1 MNTEIILDT
10 KLVGNVQGVFYV
22 PSYQRGY
29 RWGKEEVTRLLEDIY
44 TNGNKT
50 YCLQPVVVRKDGD
63 RYELIDGQQRLT
75 TIFILLQYIQRKLIN
90 FDIKLKFK
98 LIYETR
104 ESSAEYLN
112 NIDERQANSNID
124 FYHIY
129 HAYKAIDEWFK
140 SQSQSDNGAAA
151 IMKIYPYL
159 VNCVKIIWYEVGE
172 DEDAISL
179 FTRLNI
185 GKIPLTSAELVKA
198 IFLSRDNT
206 TEMDKEKQE
215 EISLQWDNIEK
226 ELHHDRLWY
235 FLTNSTTS
243 GYQTRIDLILDL
255 ISGKPEQCREK
266 YYTFFKFDEMKN
278 EKSLDDIWKNIQQ
291 TFLVLKDWFEDHEY
305 YHKIGYLIASGSM
318 TLQKIFELS
327 KDKTKKEFRD
337 SLDSYIKS
345 SIAIKGR
352 NYSELSYKKPLDYE
366 KISTLLLLFN
376 VESVRQN
383 GQNSEWFPFDKFKYN
398 SGGKVV
404 WSLEHIHA
412 QQSEVMRTQEVWK
425 EWLKLHIPSVQ
436 SVDNNQVE
444 LIKDMQEAIEKPK
457 LDGTEFTGLQQRVV
471 ELLSAKGNTEYL
483 HSIGNMALLN
493 SSDNAALNNSTFDV
507 KRNKI
512 IEMDKEGQYIPFCTK
527 MVFLKYYTPSE
538 KNQLH
543 FWGQADR
550 IAYVEAIN
558 RVLKNYLT
566 DPIILEKEDA

>member
-1 MNTEIILDT
+1 MNTKIILDT

-75 TIFILLQYIQRKLIN
+75 TLFILLQYIKREYKPKIS
-90 FDIKLKFK
+90 LKYE

-104 ESSAEYLN
+104 ESSAKYLN
-112 NIDERQANSNID
+112 DINETLANSNID

-129 HAYKAIDEWFK
+129 YAYKAIDEWVK
-140 SQSQSDNGAAA
+140 SQPDSVVAADD
-151 IMKIYPYL
+151 IYGYL
-159 VNCVKIIWYEVGE
+159 VKFVKIIWYEVGE

-185 GKIPLTSAELVKA
+185 GKIPLTSAELVIA

-235 FLTNSTTS
+235 FLTNSATS

-266 YYTFFKFDEMKN
+266 YYTFFKFDEIKKN
-278 EKSLDDIWKNIQQ
+278 EKSLEDIWRNIQQ

-352 NYSELSYKKPLDYE
+352 NYSELSYKNPLDYE

-398 SGGKVV
+398 CGNKVV

-512 IEMDKEGQYIPFCTK
+512 IEMDKIGQYIPFCTK

-543 FWGQADR
+543 F
-550 IAYVEAIN
+550 
-558 RVLKNYLT
+558 
-566 DPIILEKEDA
+566 